1 MAFSLCSP
9 PDSLVQHILVFLA
22 SLGREP
28 ETTMVAGKQKTSN
41 VIILKLK
48 NKVSRFM
55 REKNIGKW
63 NNPILYNNL
72 QYLYSIFLKLVQ

>member
-41 VIILKLK
+41 VIILELK
-48 NKVSRFM
+48 NKVSGFM
-55 REKNIGKW
+55 KKNIGKW
-63 NNPILYNNL
+63 KNPIFSIIYNIYILSFEN
-72 QYLYSIFLKLVQ
+72 